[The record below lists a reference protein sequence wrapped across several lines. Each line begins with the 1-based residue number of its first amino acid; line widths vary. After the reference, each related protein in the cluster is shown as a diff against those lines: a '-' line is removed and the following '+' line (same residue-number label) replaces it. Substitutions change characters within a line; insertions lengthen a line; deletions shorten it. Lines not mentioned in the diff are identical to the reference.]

1 MGMVSDF
8 IDGIGDWFNDMIQ
21 KVLKQGIKSCFDN
34 IQDILDTTYKSS
46 TKDNGL
52 INIFLAK
59 HPAQFTGSV
68 GNASGG
74 YGIWATIEN
83 LCNDVVVPIA
93 GFILTIILV
102 SDLITMCI
110 RGNNFKDVDETII
123 IKWIIKCLCGVLL
136 VSNTYYIAS
145 GLFSFGTNVC
155 ANGISTVLNG
165 NLSTTD
171 YSTALYDSLGSYS
184 NGALLIMLL
193 LSFLIMVAVFLLTV
207 VIVLVM
213 ASRMIEVFMYLGVSP
228 IPMATMMNEG
238 WSSVGKNWIK
248 GVIALSFQG
257 FFIVIALA
265 IFKTIFNNV
274 VLSISKADDG
284 VIMSLLLLAGYSA
297 ALIYT
302 VLRSGSISKSIFNA
316 S

>member
-1 MGMVSDF
+1 
-8 IDGIGDWFNDMIQ
+8 
-21 KVLKQGIKSCFDN
+21 
-34 IQDILDTTYKSS
+34 
-46 TKDNGL
+46 
-52 INIFLAK
+52 
-59 HPAQFTGSV
+59 
-68 GNASGG
+68 
-74 YGIWATIEN
+74 
-83 LCNDVVVPIA
+83 
-93 GFILTIILV
+93 
-102 SDLITMCI
+102 
-110 RGNNFKDVDETII
+110 
-123 IKWIIKCLCGVLL
+123 
-136 VSNTYYIAS
+136 
-145 GLFSFGTNVC
+145 
-155 ANGISTVLNG
+155 
-165 NLSTTD
+165 
-171 YSTALYDSLGSYS
+171 
-184 NGALLIMLL
+184 
-193 LSFLIMVAVFLLTV
+193 MVAVFLLTV

-274 VLSISKADDG
+274 VISISKADDG